1 MAKLF
6 PDYDIIKKQKQKPTQ
21 GELQMLDSLIENLD
35 DAFEIYWQP
44 YLNGDQPDIVVV
56 RPKSGILIIEK
67 LFFLINSPKEISLFI

>member
-6 PDYDIIKKQKQKPTQ
+6 PDYDIIKKQKQKATQ

-44 YLNGDQPDIVVV
+44 YLYAW
-56 RPKSGILIIEK
+56 
-67 LFFLINSPKEISLFI
+67 